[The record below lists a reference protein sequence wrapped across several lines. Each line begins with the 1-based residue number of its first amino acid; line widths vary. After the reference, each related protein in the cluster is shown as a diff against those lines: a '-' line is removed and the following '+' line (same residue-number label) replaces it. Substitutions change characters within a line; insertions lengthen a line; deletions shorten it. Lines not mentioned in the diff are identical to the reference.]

1 MMRLRSGLNMEISES
16 SKDRVRLEILQEE
29 IERFKRLVEG
39 HKKILI
45 AIGNL

>member
-1 MMRLRSGLNMEISES
+1 MEISES